1 MSVVDEIKSRL
12 DIVQYIERT
21 TPLKRAGRVYKA
33 CCPFHSERTPS
44 FTVDPARQTWRCFG
58 ACSTGGDVFT
68 FAMKQNGWTFSEA
81 LQELGKLTGV
91 EVTPRSPE
99 QQARDAQSDRL
110 RGLMKAAAEFYHDRL
125 LDADDA
131 DSARTLDYVRS
142 KRGLTDDTIER
153 FMIGYAPNDWRTVT
167 DLYIALGYT
176 EDDLVTVGLAIR
188 NDNGRVY
195 DRFRNRLMIPIRDER
210 GRVVGFGARA
220 LAAEDN
226 PKYLNS
232 PQTPLF
238 DKSKLLFALDLAG
251 NAIRQNETVVI
262 VEGYLDAIQAHQ
274 AGYHNVVAQMGTA
287 LTETQ
292 LKLVAPRW
300 ANKIIL
306 ALDSDAAGQSAT
318 RRSLEVARQTL
329 QADYGGR
336 LSVDIRILTVPDA
349 KDPDDLI
356 REHPQAWQGLIDNV
370 EPVADYVIGMEVAEL
385 SSKASL
391 QEREAVAR
399 RLLPILNASE
409 SNLYKKD
416 NLQKLAMKL
425 RIPER
430 DLLAWANDQ
439 DVIARLKAPRPAA
452 PLTQP
457 PQPASAVPP
466 AMDTFGEPPPLDM
479 DVWSDPDGD
488 APLTILAP
496 VTPQRRADAALE
508 RDCLR
513 ALLQQPDVIYQIN
526 RQFREMANGN
536 ADLLAGPLNDLHLD
550 DFVHSEYR
558 ALASV
563 YSEALEQDE
572 LEVIDYMRRHLEADL
587 LREMEAIMAGD
598 LAHLRPLLR
607 HGLSADLE
615 SVMLLA
621 QRTRAPIDPVLDATH
636 KALRLRSQRLQRER
650 QEVLFL
656 QLDGQEQDA
665 STDATY
671 HTYIRLSAQAQRL
684 IDTALR
690 EQSRTLQ

>member
-99 QQARDAQSDRL
+99 QQARDAQHERL

-131 DSARTLDYVRS
+131 DAAKTLAYIRD
-142 KRGLTDDTIER
+142 KRGLNDETISR
-153 FMIGYAPNDWRTVT
+153 FMIGYAPDDWRTVT
-167 DLYIALGYT
+167 DLYVALGYT

-251 NAIRQNETVVI
+251 NAIRQSETVVI

-356 REHPQAWQGLIDNV
+356 RQHPQEWQELIANA
-370 EPVADYVIGMEVAEL
+370 EPVADYVIRIEVAEL
-385 SSKASL
+385 SPKASL
-391 QEREAVAR
+391 QEREAIAR

-452 PLTQP
+452 PPTH
-457 PQPASAVPP
+457 PAQLASSMPP
-466 AMDTFGEPPPLDM
+466 ATETYGEPPPLDI

-488 APLTILAP
+488 ALLP

-536 ADLLAGPLNDLHLD
+536 AELLAGPLNDLHLD
-550 DFVHSEYR
+550 DFVQNEYR

-572 LEVIDYMRRHLEADL
+572 FEVIDYMRRHLGADL

-621 QRTRAPIDPVLDATH
+621 QRNRAPLDPVLDAIH

-665 STDATY
+665 PTETNY
-671 HTYIRLSAQAQRL
+671 HTYIRLSALAQRL

>member
-1 MSVVDEIKSRL
+1 MSVVDDIKSRL

-21 TPLKRAGRVYKA
+21 VPLKRAGRVYKA
-33 CCPFHSERTPS
+33 CCPFHNERTPS
-44 FTVDPARQTWRCFG
+44 FTVDPSRQTWRCFG
-58 ACSTGGDVFT
+58 ACSTGGDVLT
-68 FAMKQNGWTFSEA
+68 FAMKQNGWTFGEA
-81 LQELGKLTGV
+81 LQELGKLVGV

-125 LDADDA
+125 LDANDA
-131 DSARTLDYVRS
+131 DAAQTLAYVRG
-142 KRGLTDDTIER
+142 KRGLNDDTIQR

-167 DLYIALGYT
+167 DLYVALGYS
-176 EDDLVTVGLAIR
+176 EDDLVSIGLAIR

-232 PQTPLF
+232 PQTALF

-251 NAIRQNETVVI
+251 NAIRQTETVVI

-329 QADYGGR
+329 QEDYGGR

-356 REHPQAWQGLIDNV
+356 REHPQAWQGLIDNA

-385 SSKASL
+385 SAKASL

-439 DVIARLKAPRPAA
+439 DVIARLKAPRPAV
-452 PLTQP
+452 LP
-457 PQPASAVPP
+457 PQPLQPTSSMQPP
-466 AMDTFGEPPPLDM
+466 AMDTYGEPPPLELDI
-479 DVWSDPDGD
+479 WSDPDGD
-488 APLTILAP
+488 APLAALPA
-496 VTPQRRADAALE
+496 VAQRRADAALE

-526 RQFREMANGN
+526 RQFREMAKGN

-550 DFVHSEYR
+550 DFIHSDYR

-563 YSEALEQDE
+563 FSEALEQDE
-572 LEVIDYMRRHLEADL
+572 LEITDYMRRHLETDL
-587 LREMEAIMAGD
+587 LREMEAILAGD

-607 HGLSADLE
+607 NGLSADLE

-621 QRTRAPIDPVLDATH
+621 QRTRAPLDPVLDATH

-665 STDATY
+665 TAEANY
-671 HTYIRLSAQAQRL
+671 HAYIKLSALAQRL